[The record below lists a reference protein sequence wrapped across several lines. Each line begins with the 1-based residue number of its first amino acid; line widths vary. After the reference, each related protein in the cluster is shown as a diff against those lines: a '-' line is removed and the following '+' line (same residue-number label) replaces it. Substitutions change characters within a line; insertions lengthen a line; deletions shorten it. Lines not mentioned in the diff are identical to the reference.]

1 MTGALLTTSSFL
13 SSSPIDSSL
22 RWSSSSKLDIKLSF
36 GEDPNFLSI
45 LVFNDDFLLPS
56 LEEELR
62 LELVEQV
69 SVFKPVSLKF

>member
-36 GEDPNFLSI
+36 EEDPNFLSI

-69 SVFKPVSLKF
+69 SVFKPV

>member
-1 MTGALLTTSSFL
+1 MTGALTTSSLL

-22 RWSSSSKLDIKLSF
+22 RLSSSSKLDIKLSF
-36 GEDPNFLSI
+36 DEDPNFLSI
-45 LVFNDDFLLPS
+45 LVFHDDFLLPS

-69 SVFKPVSLKF
+69 SVFKPVSN